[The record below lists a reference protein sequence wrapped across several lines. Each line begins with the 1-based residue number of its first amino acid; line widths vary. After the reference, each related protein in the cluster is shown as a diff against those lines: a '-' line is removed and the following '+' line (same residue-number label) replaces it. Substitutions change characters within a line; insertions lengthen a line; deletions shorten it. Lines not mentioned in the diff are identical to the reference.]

1 MSSANKRLKE
11 AGRRIARH
19 KDEICSQFN
28 ISKIGIVDASR
39 IKGHDLK
46 ILEIVH
52 DDAPGMVIHCEE
64 PDLVVLAEFMDYM
77 DGLLDSPVN
86 IILYT
91 KEIDRDL
98 KSVLDKQAQYL

>member
-1 MSSANKRLKE
+1 MNPANKSLKE
-11 AGRRIARH
+11 TASRIARR

-28 ISKIGIVDASR
+28 ISKIGIVDVSR

-46 ILEIVH
+46 ILKIVH
-52 DDAPGMVIHCEE
+52 EDGFGMVIHREE

-86 IILYT
+86 VILYT